1 MPIKQ
6 IPDPEL
12 LLMPPPDGMR
22 EGDSLFGPPPRQP
35 VIESFEEMQDQLLAL
50 QPQPEAMP
58 TYIQYLLSM
67 ASVPRSLTA
76 GQTLEW
82 TNACKASAQFTCAVA
97 QVSDCSQCM
106 ELRLQFATGRKVR
119 MAERL
124 HQPCR
129 SYERYCQLH
138 RQLLQQPAAALKTGK
153 LATQCFRAKIGNQTT
168 YGLCETT

>member
-6 IPDPEL
+6 ISNPEL

-35 VIESFEEMQDQLLAL
+35 AIESFEEMQDQLLAL

-58 TYIQYLLSM
+58 TYIQDLLSM
-67 ASVPRSLTA
+67 ASVPRSLTT

-82 TNACKASAQFTCAVA
+82 TNACKTSAQFTCAAA
-97 QVSDCSQCM
+97 QVSDCSQWM

-119 MAERL
+119 MRIGRNEEVLALEDSAGISGTEAVFSGVAGVTL
-124 HQPCR
+124 DFAAAV
-129 SYERYCQLH
+129 
-138 RQLLQQPAAALKTGK
+138 RQLMIKH
-153 LATQCFRAKIGNQTT
+153 
-168 YGLCETT
+168 